1 MIGLQR
7 YCKEREIFAYGSKN
21 SKREKLRERDEILY
35 WRGFGVIMNEVET
48 SIYREKCEAQ
58 PLRSKFLAIGS
69 IWINLH

>member
-7 YCKEREIFAYGSKN
+7 YCKEKESFAYGSKN
-21 SKREKLRERDEILY
+21 SKREKLREEGESLHCIS
-35 WRGFGVIMNEVET
+35 FGVIMNEVET